1 MDTMRDRFAPV
12 VSRLLDEDPR
22 VAVVLAAI
30 GTDAFAGAARRHPDR
45 VVDVGIREQL
55 LIGTAAGLAL
65 TGLRPV
71 AHTFASFL
79 VERPFEQVKLDLGH
93 QEAGAVLV
101 SAAAS
106 FDWPAGGY
114 THMAPGDVALLDTL
128 DGWTVHVPGH
138 PDEAETLLRHAVAA
152 GDDKVYV
159 RLSVQ
164 ANGQAL
170 PVDGERFRTVREGR
184 SGVVVAV
191 GPMLDAVLAA
201 TKGLDVTV
209 LYATTVR
216 PFDGAALRRATET
229 AGADVVLVEPYLAG
243 TSTAAANDALSDVP
257 HRLLGL
263 GVGRRELRR
272 YGRPEEHVAAH
283 GLDARSLR
291 ERIAGFLG
299 AAWRQ
304 ESARMSRSSPSS
316 SMASS
321 RARTQ
326 ANWDSWSAI
335 QNFPGSASTSSS
347 RSSLGQRTAREV
359 SSSGS
364 VANIFPATRNV
375 GMLQAI
381 FSVVSGRDRAIR
393 RTSSA
398 SGMAGTVSARTD
410 NHLVRAV
417 AGMRLQ

>member
-22 VAVVLAAI
+22 VAVVLAEI
-30 GTDAFAGAARRHPDR
+30 GVDGFAEARRRHPDR
-45 VVDVGIREQL
+45 VINVGIREQL
-55 LIGTAAGLAL
+55 LVGAAAGLAL

-71 AHTFASFL
+71 VHTFASFL

-93 QEAGAVLV
+93 QDAGAVLV

-138 PDEAETLLRHAVAA
+138 PDEAAALLRHAVAA

-164 ANGQAL
+164 SNAEGL
-170 PVDGERFRTVREGR
+170 PVDGARFRTVREGG

-191 GPMLDAVLAA
+191 GPVLDAVLAA
-201 TKGLDVTV
+201 TEGLDVTV

-216 PFDGAALRRATET
+216 PFDAEALRRAVR
-229 AGADVVLVEPYLAG
+229 AARPDVVLVEPYLAG

-257 HRLLGL
+257 HRVLGL

-272 YGRPEEHVAAH
+272 YGQLAEHITAH

-291 ERIAGFLG
+291 ERIGGFLG
-299 AAWRQ
+299 A
-304 ESARMSRSSPSS
+304 
-316 SMASS
+316 
-321 RARTQ
+321 
-326 ANWDSWSAI
+326 
-335 QNFPGSASTSSS
+335 
-347 RSSLGQRTAREV
+347 
-359 SSSGS
+359 
-364 VANIFPATRNV
+364 
-375 GMLQAI
+375 
-381 FSVVSGRDRAIR
+381 
-393 RTSSA
+393 
-398 SGMAGTVSARTD
+398 
-410 NHLVRAV
+410 
-417 AGMRLQ
+417 GMRG